1 MEIICET
8 KKDIEIVKVKG
19 RLDATN
25 AADFEK
31 DLITII
37 ERNPKALVID
47 MEGLDYISSAG
58 LRTLLLGAKLLKNK
72 DRILALCGLRETVK
86 EVFDIAG
93 FTELFPIYESEEE
106 GLKEIASS

>member
-1 MEIICET
+1 M
-8 KKDIEIVKVKG
+8 DIETLTVENTKVVRLKG

-25 AADFEK
+25 AP
-31 DLITII
+31 DLERELTPII
-37 ERNPKALVID
+37 EGT
-47 MEGLDYISSAG
+47 EGTLLINMKDLDYISSAG

-72 DRILALCGLRETVK
+72 GGALALCALQEAVR

-93 FTELFPIYESEEE
+93 FTELFPIYESEEA